1 MEINFQNIEETF
13 FLDLKIQELLPE
25 FQQQFDSWR
34 IAQMIPGLKPLSQ
47 KSVLEVLNNLNK
59 SHLEKISKHFGQ
71 QVYVSRLNN
80 KLTKHYNFT
89 LNHHEDLCQYSE
101 FREFCITANKD
112 KIGVTFW
119 R

>member
-13 FLDLKIQELLPE
+13 FLDRKIQELLPE
-25 FQQQFDSWR
+25 FRQQFDSWR

-47 KSVLEVLNNLNK
+47 KSVLEVLNNLDK

-71 QVYVSRLNN
+71 QVYVGRLNH
-80 KLTKHYNFT
+80 KLTEHYNFT
-89 LNHHEDLCQYSE
+89 FDQHSDLCKYSE
-101 FREFCITANKD
+101 FKEFCITANKD
-112 KIGVTFW
+112 GAVVTFW